1 MTYRDLSDED
11 KIELAIQFVAIEQP
25 LPEELVKF
33 LQDNK
38 MFDMIVNPGGHSVI
52 RLTSSTLTP
61 SD

>member
-11 KIELAIQFVAIEQP
+11 KIELAIQFVAVDQP

-33 LQDNK
+33 LRETALYDL
-38 MFDMIVNPGGHSVI
+38 IVNPGGKYAG
-52 RLTSSTLTP
+52 LTTSTVDT